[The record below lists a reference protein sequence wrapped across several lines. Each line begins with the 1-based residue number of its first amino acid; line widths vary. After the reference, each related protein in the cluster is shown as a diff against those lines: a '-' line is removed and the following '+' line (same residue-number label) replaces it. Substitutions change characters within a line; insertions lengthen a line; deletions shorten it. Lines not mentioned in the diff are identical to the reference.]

1 MPLHPGDRIRGYEIV
16 APLGA
21 GGMGAVWK
29 ARDARLGRMVAIKV
43 LKDDEGD
50 IPRLV
55 QEARTAAQLNHPNI
69 VTIHEIGEQAGLGPA
84 QKQVHR
90 LGEIV

>member
-1 MPLHPGDRIRGYEIV
+1 
-16 APLGA
+16 
-21 GGMGAVWK
+21 
-29 ARDARLGRMVAIKV
+29 MVAIKV

-69 VTIHEIGEQAGLGPA
+69 VTIHEIGEQAGL
-84 QKQVHR
+84 VY
-90 LGEIV
+90 IVMEFIDGRPLHEHVEVTVGGSSW